1 MIAEPA
7 LVQSRLTCMLT
18 EFLVALSVP
27 ALAFAADKPRVF
39 VTESQPIQVSAER
52 KGDGRLAFSGGTTK
66 ENVEVMKGFVAL
78 CPDVVVTSSRDKA
91 SYVVRLDHE
100 AINPTTPFVRGN
112 KVAVFNKDEDLI
124 YSGSTRLLKPAVK
137 GACAAIVAAERK

>member
-1 MIAEPA
+1 MFTE
-7 LVQSRLTCMLT
+7 SRVRILLA
-18 EFLVALSVP
+18 FAVP
-27 ALAFAADKPRVF
+27 AVAFAADKPRVF
-39 VTESQPIQVSAER
+39 VTESQPIQVSAQRE
-52 KGDGRLAFSGGTTK
+52 GDGRLEFSGGASR
-66 ENVEVMKGFVAL
+66 ENVEVMKSFVAL

-100 AINPTTPFVRGN
+100 PLNPFTLVSHGN
-112 KVAVFNKDEDLI
+112 KVAVFNKDQDLI